1 MDQSTKA
8 VLRLKVGEDF
18 QGWKLR
24 SVQGRETA
32 LEKDQQVVTL
42 VLPQP
47 GVGQVTSEVPP
58 PPPGAAEAAVVQ
70 SREQIGPVD
79 SFLHELPGAQQHGQ
93 NCCRPNVNNRPIAR
107 NGPNDIEV

>member
-1 MDQSTKA
+1 MPKPREPERPQLALVGTIASDEEGFGIFLDQSTKA

-24 SVQGRETA
+24 SVQGRETE

-47 GVGQVTSEVPP
+47 GIGQVTSEVPP
-58 PPPGAAEAAVVQ
+58 SPPAPAKLRSVTSE
-70 SREQIGPVD
+70 P
-79 SFLHELPGAQQHGQ
+79 
-93 NCCRPNVNNRPIAR
+93 RPERSGR
-107 NGPNDIEV
+107 